1 MSAGAD
7 RFYNVVMD
15 HGPGRQFSIRTLLL
29 GIAAVGVV
37 LAIGKLVGV
46 VWMTLALWSLLLVVA
61 HVAGAAIGHRRRS
74 ADPAAADPPHP
85 AHLARGAPLPVLE
98 ERPNLLTR
106 PAPLSAWVRHCTIGG
121 SLLGGLGGLGGL
133 WVLGVSSV
141 NGLVLGTISASVLGG
156 FFAFLI
162 SSFLAIASNAWDDA
176 TREDGGPAR
185 ATQRAAQRRTDG

>member
-1 MSAGAD
+1 MSADAG
-7 RFYNVVMD
+7 RFYNLGMD
-15 HGPGRQFSIRTLLL
+15 HGPSRQFSIRTLLL
-29 GIAAVGVV
+29 GMAAVGVV

-46 VWMTLALWSLLLVVA
+46 VWMTLALWALLLAVA
-61 HVAGAAIGHRRRS
+61 HVAGAAIGHRRRNS
-74 ADPAAADPPHP
+74 DPASQEPPHP

-106 PAPLSAWVRHCTIGG
+106 PAPLSAWVRHCTFGG

-133 WVLGVSSV
+133 WVLGVISV

-162 SSFLAIASNAWDDA
+162 SSFLAIASNAWGDA
-176 TREDGGPAR
+176 TREDGEPARAVPR
-185 ATQRAAQRRTDG
+185 ATQRPTDV